1 MKGKSNSGINDHT
14 DPLEQAAEWF
24 AILQDEKA
32 TDIDREHWRQW
43 LQANEAHREAWGR
56 VERIDRQFRDVSV
69 QSTQSA
75 REILQVAGQ
84 NRRRLVRGLA
94 SAAIAAPLGWIVWR
108 MLPTEV
114 WQADIRTVVGEIRD
128 IELPDGSRLWLNT
141 DSAVDLDY
149 QPAYRRLVLIT
160 GEIHL
165 HTAPDNRPLRI
176 DTPFGNITPLGTR
189 FTVRLE
195 DEGTYVS
202 VTAGKVAVTP
212 QQHEQGTVLEA
223 GQALTFDQ
231 QQISVTHPATT
242 MDDAWRK
249 GILVAD
255 NLPLGDFLDQLARY
269 RHGVIRYD
277 ERAAG
282 LKLVG
287 AYPLEDTDRILD
299 ALEESLPVTVTRLTP
314 WWVRVT
320 GHQN

>member
-24 AILQDEKA
+24 AVLQDEKA

-43 LQANEAHREAWGR
+43 LQVNEAHREAWGR
-56 VERIDRQFRDVSV
+56 VERIDQQFRNASA

-84 NRRRLVRGLA
+84 SRRRMIRGLA
-94 SAAIAAPLGWIVWR
+94 SVAIATPLGWIVWR

-114 WQADIRTVVGEIRD
+114 WQADMRTLVGEIRD

-141 DSAVDLDY
+141 DSAVDFDY
-149 QPAYRRLVLIT
+149 QPAYRRLVLIA
-160 GEIHL
+160 GEIHI

-195 DEGTYVS
+195 DDGTYVS
-202 VTAGKVAVTP
+202 VTAGQVAVTP
-212 QQHEQGTVLEA
+212 RQHGQRAVLEA

-231 QQISVTHPATT
+231 QQVSATHPATAS
-242 MDDAWRK
+242 DDAWRK

-255 NLPLGDFLDQLARY
+255 NLPLSDFLDQLARY

-277 ERAAG
+277 ERAAQ

-287 AYPLEDTDRILD
+287 AYPLDDTDRILD

-314 WWVRVT
+314 WWVQVT

>member
-24 AILQDEKA
+24 AVLQDEKA

-94 SAAIAAPLGWIVWR
+94 SVAIAAPLGWIVWR

-176 DTPFGNITPLGTR
+176 DTPSGNITPLGTR

-212 QQHEQGTVLEA
+212 RQHEQGTVLEA

-231 QQISVTHPATT
+231 QQISITHPATT

-249 GILVAD
+249 GILIAD
-255 NLPLGDFLDQLARY
+255 NLPLSDFLDQLARY

-287 AYPLEDTDRILD
+287 AYPLDDTDRILD